1 MHKLILLSG
10 PSCVGKSP
18 LLQAFH
24 RIFPDLAHSLE
35 KVVLYN
41 DRPPR
46 PGERDG
52 IDYYFRFRAEIET
65 LGKSKDFL
73 LIQVRNDLQA
83 LELASIR
90 RILDLGKH
98 AFYEGAT
105 YVVSQIIE
113 RKITER
119 IPIQTIFLS
128 PLNREEILFLREPE
142 RHVDLPVVVTD
153 IMRKKLLRRKHKQM
167 SWISVPDLEDIEI
180 RCRSA
185 YVEMRQAFQ
194 YQYVIPNH
202 DGEDSEHWNTF
213 PWPIGDALQSV
224 LDLASILNGYPRSR
238 IERWEIDL
246 LPEEKNFAMR

>member
-1 MHKLILLSG
+1 MNKLILLSG

-24 RIFPDLAHSLE
+24 RIFPDLARSLE

-46 PGERDG
+46 PGEQDG
-52 IDYYFRFRAEIET
+52 IDYYFRSRAEIET

-83 LELASIR
+83 LELASIQ

-113 RKITER
+113 HKIAER

-128 PLNREEILFLREPE
+128 PLNREEIQFLCEPA
-142 RHVDLPVVVTD
+142 RHVDIQAVVIDV
-153 IMRKKLLRRKHKQM
+153 MRKKLLRRKQKQM
-167 SWISVPDLEDIEI
+167 GWISLPDLEDIEI

-185 YVEMRQAFQ
+185 YAEMRQAFQ

-202 DGEDSEHWNTF
+202 DGEDSEDWNAF

-224 LDLASILNGYPRSR
+224 LDLASILNSNPRNR
-238 IERWEIDL
+238 IERWERDL
-246 LPEEKNFAMR
+246 LPEEKNFSPR